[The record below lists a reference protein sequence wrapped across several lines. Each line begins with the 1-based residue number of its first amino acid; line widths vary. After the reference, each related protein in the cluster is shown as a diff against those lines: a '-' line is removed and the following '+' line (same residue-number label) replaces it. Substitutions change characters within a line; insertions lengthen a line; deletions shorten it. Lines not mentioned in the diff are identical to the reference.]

1 MPIIILRGGPGVGK
15 STLSEQICLR
25 IQRSARIEQDILRYF
40 VVGGLVA
47 SRSGKTPMRDPEGY
61 FHQCRL
67 GDLNSLQLAFNFSQ
81 CGFLPVIAGLDG
93 GESSTSFLPMDDKR
107 RKKWYPEERDYN
119 NLHHL
124 KIIQIMLD
132 PPEATISS
140 RMIARGFDDRTI
152 EFILQQRSA
161 YLSKAE
167 GQKIDLYLD
176 TSRDID
182 ECLSSIDDLFNLW

>member
-1 MPIIILRGGPGVGK
+1 MASKRG
-15 STLSEQICLR
+15 I
-25 IQRSARIEQDILRYF
+25 
-40 VVGGLVA
+40 
-47 SRSGKTPMRDPEGY
+47 TPAQDPEGY

-67 GDLNSLQLAFNFSQ
+67 GDLNSLQLANNFSQ
-81 CGFLPVIAGLDG
+81 HGFLPVIAGLDG
-93 GESSTSFLPMDDKR
+93 GESSTSFLPVEDKR
-107 RKKWYPEERDYN
+107 RKKWYPEEHDYN

-124 KIIQIMLD
+124 KIIQIMLN

-140 RMIARGFDDRTI
+140 RMIARGFDDRAI
-152 EFILQQRSA
+152 EFILQQRST

-176 TSRDID
+176 TSQDID